1 MMADDHTSGALVPSA
16 TTGMASMFVAGT
28 FRRTVACL
36 PVLVVVGCLAS
47 GVPTVSGAIAQEPL
61 VPVLQIDSGS
71 AAPAGDAMQRYAII
85 RMPQPPGQPFFPEAL
100 NDLGEM
106 GINAYLTSDVRNVI
120 SDGVN
125 NRDLRRPET
134 IPFMRVRLISDSGWA
149 VGESFYLKSNY
160 AYWTPDGRF
169 NEIIWPCDDCYGGV
183 RDINS
188 SGAMCGNWAVLDPY
202 EDFAFRFF
210 NGQWKVLPNLFDEPG
225 RRAFAG
231 AINASG
237 VVVGMCDVIEDGRP
251 VKREATQWVGN
262 RVGVLPFHEG
272 ERGEANDIND
282 AGVVVGTSDRRE
294 GDDLPVLWEPG
305 QLGRLLENEHVGETF
320 WAVTPR
326 FINNRGMI
334 LGQQLYRSDRFPRG
348 WIYWSSP
355 DVASRPLYTLYP
367 PNHLWIPEED
377 GRPFDINDVN
387 DQGQVAGSGFRVDRP
402 DVQGFI
408 LTPVTYSFNLSA
420 FRPGFTEQPN
430 SITISKAPP
439 NAVVKLVGGRHGGG
453 AMITGCRIIDN
464 VLQIENPRL
473 LATATTD
480 ANGKVTIE
488 DVVPAVFA
496 DRDLL
501 FQAYIEE
508 TCEISNLLMQRF
520 APGP

>member
-1 MMADDHTSGALVPSA
+1 MPTHYPNSSSRCGGDGTITEFLSTINVRKGASRLGLIA
-16 TTGMASMFVAGT
+16 
-28 FRRTVACL
+28 
-36 PVLVVVGCLAS
+36 VLGCQA
-47 GVPTVSGAIAQEPL
+47 VTSGAIAQDPV

-71 AAPAGDAMQRYAII
+71 AAPAGDAMQRYAIV
-85 RMPQPPGQPFFPEAL
+85 RLPKRPNQPSFPQALDNSGRAGIDFYTEPGVQ
-100 NDLGEM
+100 
-106 GINAYLTSDVRNVI
+106 NVI
-120 SDGVN
+120 TDGLN
-125 NRDLRRPET
+125 HRELQLPPDIPFAFLRRIT
-134 IPFMRVRLISDSGWA
+134 DTGWA
-149 VGESFYLKSNY
+149 VGKCYFLDSDY

-169 NEIIWPCDDCYGGV
+169 NEIIWPCDDCHGSIL
-183 RDINS
+183 DINN
-188 SGAMCGNWAVLDPY
+188 SGQMCGAWRDRQADG
-202 EDFAFRFF
+202 EEAIRFERGRF
-210 NGQWKVLPNLFDEPG
+210 IVLPNLFDDPG
-225 RRAFAG
+225 HRGFAH

-237 VVVGMCDVIEDGRP
+237 VVVGMCDVIEDGRA